1 VLKTLTETIHMVT
14 SITNFIPVKYLYAS
28 HTTPPSG
35 ATSTSAAASMPES
48 MSAFDF
54 AMNYLANNTD
64 TPSSHPPTADTTTQF
79 IASTPPA
86 TSAVSPSPAA
96 KCSHLVFDEDLSK
109 YQVSA
114 PSTSLQQ
121 ATYAQCAA
129 AIPPPATV
137 TLQPTNDT
145 NPTNASSSSY
155 QLSSDGTEDSPLTD
169 ESSPELVP
177 PWTIIQQSRL

>member
-1 VLKTLTETIHMVT
+1 MVT

-48 MSAFDF
+48 MSAFYF

-64 TPSSHPPTADTTTQF
+64 TPSSHSPTADTTTQF
-79 IASTPPA
+79 ITSTPPA

-96 KCSHLVFDEDLSK
+96 KCSHLVFDEDSSK
-109 YQVSA
+109 YQVST

-155 QLSSDGTEDSPLTD
+155 QLSSDGTEDSPLTN

-177 PWTIIQQSRL
+177 PRTIIQQSRL